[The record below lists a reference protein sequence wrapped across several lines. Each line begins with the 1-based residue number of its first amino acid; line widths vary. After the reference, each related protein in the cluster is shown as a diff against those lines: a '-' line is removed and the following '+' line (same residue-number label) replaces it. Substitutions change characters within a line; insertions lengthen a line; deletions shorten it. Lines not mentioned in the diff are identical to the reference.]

1 MTETVYTVALA
12 GNPNVGKCTLFN
24 ALTGLNQHTGNWAG
38 KTVDV
43 ARGRF
48 SHRGAEYRLID
59 LPGMCSMKSDSA
71 EEKLARDFIAFEP
84 TDAAVVVA
92 DATSLERGIRLTLE
106 VMEATPRVLLCVN
119 LMDEAAKK
127 GIRVNIPKLHE
138 KLGIPVVPMSANRKK
153 GIREF
158 KDALRAVI
166 ALPDPSADAPL
177 PETLLYD
184 TETENAL
191 MYLQPY
197 LAKAPGLNTRFA
209 AICLL
214 EGSDSAAETM
224 AEKALVEKGRYDEHI
239 RNALAALE
247 TSTCGFERRVARQ
260 NIEKSASI
268 CRDCVRAPRSY
279 TDGDRRVDRILSSK
293 VFGLPI
299 LLLLFGFLF
308 WLTAAGA
315 NYPSQLLMQLFTYL
329 EGELSALL
337 TSLGAPEA
345 LRALLAEGAFRT
357 TGWVVAVMLP
367 PMAIFFPLFTLL
379 EDVGFLPRL
388 AFNVDR
394 CFRRSQSCGKQ
405 ALTMCMGIGCN
416 ACGVTGCRI
425 IESRR
430 ERACAIVTNAFMPC
444 NGRFP
449 ILIALLS
456 MFLASSGLVSA
467 LWMLGFLLLAAAMT
481 LLCTFLLSRTLW
493 KNEPPSAFLLELP
506 PYRVPQIGRVLVR
519 SLLDRTLLVLRRAVC
534 VALPAGVLIWLLAN
548 AGDGEALRALTGFFD
563 PIGRF
568 FGLDGVILTAFLL
581 ALPANELV
589 MPLLLLIY
597 ADLSSLTDLSS
608 LEAFRTLL
616 IANGWT
622 AMTALSVCL
631 LVLFHSPCATTLLTI
646 RRETGSTAQTLLAVA
661 VPSAVGLCFCLLLR
675 AVGLLF

>member
-12 GNPNVGKCTLFN
+12 GNPNVGKSTLFN

-84 TDAAVVVA
+84 IDAAVVVA

-481 LLCTFLLSRTLW
+481 LLCTFLLSSTLR
-493 KNEPPSAFLLELP
+493 KKEPPSAFLLELP

>member
-12 GNPNVGKCTLFN
+12 GNPNVGKSTLFN

-48 SHRGAEYRLID
+48 SHRGAEYRLIA

-84 TDAAVVVA
+84 IDAAVVVA

>member
-12 GNPNVGKCTLFN
+12 GNPNVGKSTLFN

-84 TDAAVVVA
+84 IDAAVVVA

-224 AEKALVEKGRYDEHI
+224 VEKALVEKGRYDEHI

-519 SLLDRTLLVLRRAVC
+519 SLLDCTLLVLRRAVC

>member
-12 GNPNVGKCTLFN
+12 GNPNVGKSTLFN

-84 TDAAVVVA
+84 IDAAVVVA

-268 CRDCVRAPRSY
+268 CRDCVRAPRGY
-279 TDGDRRVDRILSSK
+279 TDGDRRVDRILASK

-622 AMTALSVCL
+622 TMTALSVCL

>member
-1 MTETVYTVALA
+1 M
-12 GNPNVGKCTLFN
+12 
-24 ALTGLNQHTGNWAG
+24 
-38 KTVDV
+38 DV

-84 TDAAVVVA
+84 IDAAVVVA

-247 TSTCGFERRVARQ
+247 TSTCGFERWVARQ

-622 AMTALSVCL
+622 TMTALSVCL

>member
-12 GNPNVGKCTLFN
+12 GNPNVGKSTLFN

-84 TDAAVVVA
+84 IDAAVVVA

-224 AEKALVEKGRYDEHI
+224 AEKALIEKGRYDEHI

-268 CRDCVRAPRSY
+268 CRDCVRAPRGY

-622 AMTALSVCL
+622 TMTALSVCL

>member
-12 GNPNVGKCTLFN
+12 GNPNVGKSTLFN

-84 TDAAVVVA
+84 IDAAVVVA

-456 MFLASSGLVSA
+456 MFLASSGLGSA

>member
-1 MTETVYTVALA
+1 M
-12 GNPNVGKCTLFN
+12 
-24 ALTGLNQHTGNWAG
+24 
-38 KTVDV
+38 DV

-84 TDAAVVVA
+84 IDAAVVVA

-675 AVGLLF
+675 DVGLLF

>member
-12 GNPNVGKCTLFN
+12 GNPNVGKSTLFN

-84 TDAAVVVA
+84 IDAAVVVA

-224 AEKALVEKGRYDEHI
+224 AEKALIEKGRYDEHI

-268 CRDCVRAPRSY
+268 CRDCVRAPRGY

>member
-12 GNPNVGKCTLFN
+12 GNPNVGKSTLFN

-84 TDAAVVVA
+84 IDAAVVVA

-119 LMDEAAKK
+119 LIDEAAKK

-675 AVGLLF
+675 DVGLLF

>member
-1 MTETVYTVALA
+1 M
-12 GNPNVGKCTLFN
+12 
-24 ALTGLNQHTGNWAG
+24 
-38 KTVDV
+38 DV

-84 TDAAVVVA
+84 IDAAVVVA

-405 ALTMCMGIGCN
+405 ALTMCMGFGCN

>member
-12 GNPNVGKCTLFN
+12 GNPNVGKSTLFN

-59 LPGMCSMKSDSA
+59 LPGRCSMKSDSA

-84 TDAAVVVA
+84 IDAAVVVA

-405 ALTMCMGIGCN
+405 ALTMCMGFGCN

>member
-1 MTETVYTVALA
+1 M
-12 GNPNVGKCTLFN
+12 
-24 ALTGLNQHTGNWAG
+24 
-38 KTVDV
+38 DV

-84 TDAAVVVA
+84 IDAAVVVA

-581 ALPANELV
+581 ALLANELV

-622 AMTALSVCL
+622 TMTALSVCL

>member
-12 GNPNVGKCTLFN
+12 GNPNVGKSTLFN

-84 TDAAVVVA
+84 IDAAVVVA

-405 ALTMCMGIGCN
+405 ALTMCMGFGCN

>member
-12 GNPNVGKCTLFN
+12 GNPNVGKSTLFN

-84 TDAAVVVA
+84 IDAAVVVA

-367 PMAIFFPLFTLL
+367 PMAIIFPLFTLL

-622 AMTALSVCL
+622 TMTALSVCL

>member
-1 MTETVYTVALA
+1 M
-12 GNPNVGKCTLFN
+12 
-24 ALTGLNQHTGNWAG
+24 
-38 KTVDV
+38 DV

-84 TDAAVVVA
+84 IDAAVVVA

-138 KLGIPVVPMSANRKK
+138 KLGIPVVPLSANRKK

>member
-12 GNPNVGKCTLFN
+12 GNPNVGKSTLFN

-84 TDAAVVVA
+84 IDAAVVVA

-548 AGDGEALRALTGFFD
+548 VGDGEALRALTGFFD

>member
-1 MTETVYTVALA
+1 M
-12 GNPNVGKCTLFN
+12 
-24 ALTGLNQHTGNWAG
+24 
-38 KTVDV
+38 DV

-84 TDAAVVVA
+84 IDAAVVVA

-622 AMTALSVCL
+622 TMTALSVCL

>member
-12 GNPNVGKCTLFN
+12 GNPNVGKSTLFN

-84 TDAAVVVA
+84 IDAAVVVA

-268 CRDCVRAPRSY
+268 CRDCVRVPRSY

>member
-12 GNPNVGKCTLFN
+12 GNPNVGKSTLFN

-84 TDAAVVVA
+84 IDAAVVVA

-214 EGSDSAAETM
+214 EGSDSTAETM

>member
-1 MTETVYTVALA
+1 M
-12 GNPNVGKCTLFN
+12 
-24 ALTGLNQHTGNWAG
+24 
-38 KTVDV
+38 DV

-84 TDAAVVVA
+84 IDAAVVVA

-279 TDGDRRVDRILSSK
+279 IDGDRRVDRILSSK

>member
-12 GNPNVGKCTLFN
+12 GNPNVGKSTLFN

-84 TDAAVVVA
+84 IDAAVVVA

-675 AVGLLF
+675 DVGLLF

>member
-12 GNPNVGKCTLFN
+12 GNPNVGKSTLFN

-84 TDAAVVVA
+84 IDAAVVVA

-430 ERACAIVTNAFMPC
+430 EQACAIVTNAFMPC

>member
-1 MTETVYTVALA
+1 M
-12 GNPNVGKCTLFN
+12 
-24 ALTGLNQHTGNWAG
+24 
-38 KTVDV
+38 DV

-84 TDAAVVVA
+84 IDAAVVVA

>member
-1 MTETVYTVALA
+1 M
-12 GNPNVGKCTLFN
+12 
-24 ALTGLNQHTGNWAG
+24 
-38 KTVDV
+38 DV

-84 TDAAVVVA
+84 IDAAVVVA

-239 RNALAALE
+239 RNALTALE

-345 LRALLAEGAFRT
+345 LRTLLAEGAFRT

-622 AMTALSVCL
+622 TMTALSVCL

>member
-1 MTETVYTVALA
+1 M
-12 GNPNVGKCTLFN
+12 
-24 ALTGLNQHTGNWAG
+24 
-38 KTVDV
+38 DV

-84 TDAAVVVA
+84 IDAAVVVA

-506 PYRVPQIGRVLVR
+506 PYRVPQIGRVLVH

>member
-1 MTETVYTVALA
+1 MTGAVYTVALA
-12 GNPNVGKCTLFN
+12 GNPNVGKSTLFN

-38 KTVDV
+38 KTVEV

-48 SHRGAEYRLID
+48 THRGAEYCIVD
-59 LPGMCSMKSDSA
+59 LPGMCSMKSDGA
-71 EEKLARDFIAFEP
+71 EEKLARDFIAFERI
-84 TDAAVVVA
+84 DAAVVVA
-92 DATSLERGIRLTLE
+92 DATSLERGVRLTLE

-127 GIRVNIPKLHE
+127 GIHVNIAKLRE
-138 KLGIPVVPMSANRKK
+138 QLGIPVIPMSANRKR
-153 GIREF
+153 GIPQF
-158 KDALRAVI
+158 KEALRETV
-166 ALPDPSADAPL
+166 ALPDPPADEPL
-177 PETLLYD
+177 PDVLRYD
-184 TETENAL
+184 GETENTL
-191 MYLQPY
+191 MFLAPY
-197 LAKAPGLNTRFA
+197 LPRTPELNTRFA

-224 AEKALVEKGRYDEHI
+224 AEKGLLERGRCDEHVQ
-239 RNALAALE
+239 NALAALE
-247 TSTCGFERRVARQ
+247 TSTCGFARRIARQ
-260 NIEKSASI
+260 NIEKSERVCKS
-268 CRDCVRAPRSY
+268 CVRAPRGY
-279 TDGDRRVDRILSSK
+279 ADGDRRVDRILSSK

-299 LLLLFGFLF
+299 LLLLFGLLF
-308 WLTAAGA
+308 WITVEGA
-315 NYPSQLLMQLFTYL
+315 NYPSQLLMRLFTFL
-329 EGELSALL
+329 EGELSSLL
-337 TSLGAPEA
+337 NTLGAPEP

-430 ERACAIVTNAFMPC
+430 ERTCAIVTNAFIPC

-467 LWMLGFLLLAAAMT
+467 LWLLGLLLLAAAMT
-481 LLCTFLLSRTLW
+481 LLCTFLLSKTLW
-493 KNEPPSAFLLELP
+493 RNEPPSAFLLELP

-548 AGDGEALRALTGFFD
+548 AGGGAALTALTGFFD

-568 FGLDGVILTAFLL
+568 FGLDGVILVAFLL
-581 ALPANELV
+581 ALPANELI
-589 MPLLLLIY
+589 MPLMLMCY
-597 ADLSSLTDLSS
+597 ANLSSLTDLSS
-608 LEAFRTLL
+608 LDAFRALL
-616 IANGWT
+616 TANGWT
-622 AMTALSVCL
+622 ALTAAAVCL

-646 RRETGSTAQTLLAVA
+646 RRETGSTAQTLLSVA
-661 VPSAVGLCFCLLLR
+661 LPAAVGLCFCLLLR
-675 AVGLLF
+675 AVGLLL

>member
-1 MTETVYTVALA
+1 M
-12 GNPNVGKCTLFN
+12 
-24 ALTGLNQHTGNWAG
+24 
-38 KTVDV
+38 DV

-84 TDAAVVVA
+84 IDAAVVVA

-239 RNALAALE
+239 RNALTALE

-622 AMTALSVCL
+622 TMTALSVCL

>member
-12 GNPNVGKCTLFN
+12 GNPNVGKSTLFN

-59 LPGMCSMKSDSA
+59 LPGMCPMKSDSA

-84 TDAAVVVA
+84 IDAAVVVA

>member
-1 MTETVYTVALA
+1 M
-12 GNPNVGKCTLFN
+12 
-24 ALTGLNQHTGNWAG
+24 
-38 KTVDV
+38 DV

-84 TDAAVVVA
+84 IDAAVVVA

-106 VMEATPRVLLCVN
+106 VMEATPRVLLCDN

-430 ERACAIVTNAFMPC
+430 ERACAIVTNACMPC

>member
-1 MTETVYTVALA
+1 M
-12 GNPNVGKCTLFN
+12 
-24 ALTGLNQHTGNWAG
+24 
-38 KTVDV
+38 DV

-84 TDAAVVVA
+84 IDAAVVVA

-247 TSTCGFERRVARQ
+247 TSTRGFERRVVRQ

-622 AMTALSVCL
+622 TMTALSVCL

>member
-12 GNPNVGKCTLFN
+12 GNPNVGKSTLFN

-84 TDAAVVVA
+84 IDAAVVVA

>member
-1 MTETVYTVALA
+1 M
-12 GNPNVGKCTLFN
+12 
-24 ALTGLNQHTGNWAG
+24 
-38 KTVDV
+38 DV

-84 TDAAVVVA
+84 IDAAVVVA

-260 NIEKSASI
+260 NIEKGASI

>member
-1 MTETVYTVALA
+1 M
-12 GNPNVGKCTLFN
+12 
-24 ALTGLNQHTGNWAG
+24 
-38 KTVDV
+38 DV

-84 TDAAVVVA
+84 IDAAVVVA

-405 ALTMCMGIGCN
+405 ALTMCMGLGCN

-608 LEAFRTLL
+608 LEAFCTLL

>member
-12 GNPNVGKCTLFN
+12 GNPNVGKSTLFN

-84 TDAAVVVA
+84 IDAAVVVA

-279 TDGDRRVDRILSSK
+279 ADGDRRVDRILSSK

-622 AMTALSVCL
+622 TMTALSVCL

>member
-1 MTETVYTVALA
+1 M
-12 GNPNVGKCTLFN
+12 
-24 ALTGLNQHTGNWAG
+24 
-38 KTVDV
+38 DV

-84 TDAAVVVA
+84 IDAAVVVA

-405 ALTMCMGIGCN
+405 ALTMCMGFGCN
-416 ACGVTGCRI
+416 AAGVVGCRI
-425 IESRR
+425 IDSPR
-430 ERACAIVTNAFMPC
+430 ERLIAILTNNFVPC
-444 NGRFP
+444 NGRF
-449 ILIALLS
+449 A
-456 MFLASSGLVSA
+456 
-467 LWMLGFLLLAAAMT
+467 
-481 LLCTFLLSRTLW
+481 
-493 KNEPPSAFLLELP
+493 PPSKGK
-506 PYRVPQIGRVLVR
+506 QI
-519 SLLDRTLLVLRRAVC
+519 AC
-534 VALPAGVLIWLLAN
+534 
-548 AGDGEALRALTGFFD
+548 FF
-563 PIGRF
+563 F
-568 FGLDGVILTAFLL
+568 
-581 ALPANELV
+581 
-589 MPLLLLIY
+589 
-597 ADLSSLTDLSS
+597 
-608 LEAFRTLL
+608 
-616 IANGWT
+616 
-622 AMTALSVCL
+622 
-631 LVLFHSPCATTLLTI
+631 
-646 RRETGSTAQTLLAVA
+646 
-661 VPSAVGLCFCLLLR
+661 
-675 AVGLLF
+675 

>member
-1 MTETVYTVALA
+1 ML
-12 GNPNVGKCTLFN
+12 
-24 ALTGLNQHTGNWAG
+24 
-38 KTVDV
+38 D
-43 ARGRF
+43 
-48 SHRGAEYRLID
+48 
-59 LPGMCSMKSDSA
+59 
-71 EEKLARDFIAFEP
+71 EKRQRDFIAFEP
-84 TDAAVVVA
+84 IDAAVVVA

>member
-12 GNPNVGKCTLFN
+12 GNPNVGKSTLFN

-84 TDAAVVVA
+84 IDAAVVVA

-622 AMTALSVCL
+622 TMTALSVCL